1 MAILVRI
8 VLLLVIVCMA
18 VSTAIDAQAGILGF
32 SVGHINVYLFDLVL
46 LVAVVLLMRE
56 GTLRQGRPIPS
67 ANRTVIALV
76 FGYCA
81 YQIAVVLPI
90 AVAFYGLDPIV
101 VARQLETRLALMLI
115 PFVYLAGLK
124 YVSPQRI
131 VSWVNVAAV
140 CLVFFALYEYATV
153 GITGGQDPGGA
164 FRLREL
170 CGGACLLFCFL
181 ILT

>member
-32 SVGHINVYLFDLVL
+32 SVGPINVYLFDLVL

-124 YVSPQRI
+124 YVSPQRL
-131 VSWVNVAAV
+131 S
-140 CLVFFALYEYATV
+140 
-153 GITGGQDPGGA
+153 
-164 FRLREL
+164 
-170 CGGACLLFCFL
+170 L
-181 ILT
+181 IHISEP